1 VPKVHVDKDTYN
13 LLLKI
18 KGEALVRGERLT
30 MTEIIRRALEH
41 YITSNKVPKVSS
53 NEVTRETS
61 TQVPVVVPKETRG
74 VPKVVPKEV
83 PKATSSKATRETE
96 HYMEPIAGKRATPEE
111 VFIDVIRLLQM
122 AGWKVR
128 IGSKISVQTLN
139 KAILKVRSST
149 DMRTARKYRT
159 MFLKMGWLEGS
170 TPNFY
175 ELTERGYN
183 LIKSR
188 IRLEDD
194 DPLLDAI
201 PIHELEKKA
210 KEVWGVLKDWGIPSP
225 RNVSEEV
232 LKKALEEAGVN
243 PVQLKLMQNAGLI
256 RRTDKGYDITI

>member
-1 VPKVHVDKDTYN
+1 MTKTIRISDSTWE
-13 LLLKI
+13 LLSLLKI
-18 KGEALVRGERLT
+18 K
-30 MTEIIRRALEH
+30 MRARS
-41 YITSNKVPKVSS
+41 I
-53 NEVTRETS
+53 NEVLQKLLEDKCVNLHEHTITQAQKPTSTETTKETS
-61 TQVPVVVPKETRG
+61 T
-74 VPKVVPKEV
+74 
-83 PKATSSKATRETE
+83 KATRETE

-210 KEVWGVLKDWGIPSP
+210 KEIWEVLKDWGIPSP
-225 RNVSEEV
+225 RNITEEA
-232 LKKALEEAGVN
+232 LKRALEEAGVN
-243 PVQLKLMQNAGLI
+243 PVQLKLLQDAGLI